1 MHLHLVMA
9 LLLPCRA
16 GIQGT
21 HSRGSAG
28 RLRQR
33 PAQSD
38 APPAGV
44 LHRGWAGAPQ
54 LTSGISS
61 TAAAAA
67 QPPQQVSLPAHPNNH
82 ATLLRLE
89 ACDGLKRGGSWHLRS
104 SLYCAGKALLAWRA
118 QTAAIAAF
126 HAAAALP
133 ALLLPCFP
141 RQRRASTAL
150 PPAG

>member
-1 MHLHLVMA
+1 MRACMTTCPQPAAA
-9 LLLPCRA
+9 LAGPHPSPLP
-16 GIQGT
+16 
-21 HSRGSAG
+21 
-28 RLRQR
+28 
-33 PAQSD
+33 D
-38 APPAGV
+38 APPGM
-44 LHRGWAGAPQ
+44 LQ
-54 LTSGISS
+54 
-61 TAAAAA
+61 
-67 QPPQQVSLPAHPNNH
+67 
-82 ATLLRLE
+82 LE
-89 ACDGLKRGGSWHLRS
+89 ACFGDGLKRGGSWHLRS